1 VPGPAR
7 RSGIA
12 RRSKKKARGLFTAFS
27 LFDADAGTT
36 AAVRG
41 KRMTQLAANG
51 AGRKYCV
58 IFTQTPGSVPLN
70 TPPILHHSRLRPD
83 LAHPPR
89 ATVENVREHRQASFP
104 KVLIIKVMVLS
115 PPRPGRRPHR
125 LLSVVS
131 PSSSARTSMLELAT
145 VAALGSADNNTAHRG
160 GAGSN
165 ERQVESLSGMTL
177 PAAPAADHPQDVRGP
192 SAATGAQT
200 SHDSAIPGLY
210 DLFQNGVQSTHEA
223 MLGAFQHGSASG
235 FAYSQMQKKNE
246 MDRQKNELEQRNSE
260 RISELEQRNSKR
272 ISELN
277 SELERV
283 RVAEQQKN
291 NDLRI
296 ELNLARVAEQQKED
310 EFESLE
316 QTTNELQH
324 LNNTRKDR
332 IEVLQNTMNEK
343 QHLNYR
349 LKERIDVL
357 QNEVFQNERQSRED
371 QRAYDQLEA
380 DNNAKQEEIADLQ
393 RLCAERDEE
402 IAGLEIDKVDL
413 EDEVD
418 RKNDRINE
426 LEDHLDAVAYHREDP
441 SGAIL
446 IDCD

>member
-1 VPGPAR
+1 
-7 RSGIA
+7 
-12 RRSKKKARGLFTAFS
+12 
-27 LFDADAGTT
+27 
-36 AAVRG
+36 
-41 KRMTQLAANG
+41 
-51 AGRKYCV
+51 
-58 IFTQTPGSVPLN
+58 
-70 TPPILHHSRLRPD
+70 
-83 LAHPPR
+83 
-89 ATVENVREHRQASFP
+89 
-104 KVLIIKVMVLS
+104 
-115 PPRPGRRPHR
+115 
-125 LLSVVS
+125 
-131 PSSSARTSMLELAT
+131 MLELAT

-324 LNNTRKDR
+324 LNN
-332 IEVLQNTMNEK
+332 
-343 QHLNYR
+343 R